1 MASPPAG
8 RDDLARA
15 IERKAAE
22 LEILQRVSS
31 AINSTLELDEICDIA
46 LRTMDEL
53 FEFHHANILLVE
65 SGGQM
70 LRVVASRG
78 YENQAIGGRV
88 RIGTGVIGM
97 VAEKRRLL
105 HVNNLGQQRS
115 YAAAQRR
122 QMVKAGRGAEL
133 GDAVP
138 VPGLPN
144 AESQI
149 AIPLLIGDELIGVF
163 SIESAV
169 PQTFDAHD
177 RGLVL
182 IVANQIAS
190 AIRNAQLYEERR
202 RAAAELKAANE
213 SLEARVAERTAE
225 LERELRVAQE
235 LLSDAR
241 SRVEGPLLGDSAAVR
256 ELRDAVGREASRSD
270 PLLLV
275 GPPGSG
281 KEAVAHELHTASRR
295 AGAFIFVSCPELRT
309 PVPAESPTAA
319 PGFTSAGDSL
329 LAGKL
334 ELAAGGT
341 LFLESIHELPIE
353 YHHALVQ
360 HLDDYERRA
369 AAGER
374 VSPEVRIIASTTME
388 IGALH
393 GGPARRGAPPTESP
407 MESLLRRLAARH
419 IRVPSL
425 AERREDLPALV
436 GYFVPRLARQFGKTI
451 DGVSAESMRRLAAY
465 GWPGNIRE
473 LRTVLER
480 AVLVSRSTQLDID
493 EELLDERLAVGSYRL
508 VSRLGSGGMGE
519 VWLGR
524 HRLLARP
531 AAVKLIRHDSR
542 PGAARDQLVRRFQR
556 EAQVTAELRSPH
568 TVQLYDFGVNDTGS
582 FYYVMELLDGLD
594 LNQIVT
600 RFGPQPAERVAMLL
614 GQACR
619 SLAEAHDLGLV
630 HRDIKPANLF
640 VACLGPESDY
650 LKVLDFGIVKDR
662 PGQEAMMITAQGMV
676 PGTPAF
682 MAPELVAGDTDV
694 DGRADLY
701 SLACVA
707 YWALTGQL
715 VFAAKTP
722 EQMLLHHARTT
733 PVAPSQ
739 ISELPIPR
747 AIDEIV
753 LRCLAKSPD
762 ERPASALELEAD
774 LSRVPFDRPW
784 TQERAREW
792 WEMNVPGIR
801 AAGRG

>member
-1 MASPPAG
+1 MALPPAS
-8 RDDLARA
+8 RDDRARD

-31 AINSTLELDEICDIA
+31 EINSTLELDEICDFA

-53 FEFHHANILLVE
+53 FEFHHAIILLVE
-65 SGGQM
+65 PGGGT
-70 LRVVASRG
+70 LRVIASRG
-78 YENQAIGGRV
+78 YEGQAVGGRV

-97 VAEKRRLL
+97 VAERRRLL
-105 HVNNLGQQRS
+105 HVNNLGQQRA

-122 QMVKAGRGAEL
+122 QMEKAGRGAEL

-163 SIESAV
+163 SIESAKRH
-169 PQTFDAHD
+169 TFDAHD
-177 RGLVL
+177 RDLVS

-202 RAAAELKAANE
+202 RAADELKAANE

-235 LLSDAR
+235 LLSDAK

-256 ELRDAVGREASRSD
+256 VLRDAVAREASRAE

-281 KEAVAHELHTASRR
+281 QEAVAYALHGASHRT
-295 AGAFIFVSCPELRT
+295 GAFIYVSCPELQT
-309 PVPAESPTAA
+309 PQLGASPTAA
-319 PGFTSAGDSL
+319 HHSTRRGRSTAGEQ
-329 LAGKL
+329 AG
-334 ELAAGGT
+334 ARRGRDAVSRCGT
-341 LFLESIHELPIE
+341 
-353 YHHALVQ
+353 
-360 HLDDYERRA
+360 RA
-369 AAGER
+369 AVRASQPSRTAARGAYAANAER
-374 VSPEVRIIASTTME
+374 GSAVTPVRIVASTTLE
-388 IGALH
+388 IDAGIGSPAYGAS
-393 GGPARRGAPPTESP
+393 PRTERAKD
-407 MESLLRRLAARH
+407 SLLRRLAVRH
-419 IRVPSL
+419 IQLPAL
-425 AERREDLPALV
+425 ADRREDIPALV
-436 GYFVPRLARQFGKTI
+436 GYFVPRLARQFGKVI
-451 DGVSAESMRRLAAY
+451 DGVSPESMRRLAAY
-465 GWPGNIRE
+465 AWPGNIRE

-480 AVLVSRSTQLDID
+480 AVLVSRSTLLEID

-508 VSRLGSGGMGE
+508 ESKLGAGGMGE
-519 VWLGR
+519 VWLAR

-531 AAVKLIRHDSR
+531 AAVKLIRHDPR
-542 PGAARDQLVRRFQR
+542 PGSNRDQLVRRFQR

-614 GQACR
+614 SQACR
-619 SLAEAHDLGLV
+619 SLSEAHDRGLV

-640 VACLGPESDY
+640 VACLGPEYDY

-662 PGQEAMMITAQGMV
+662 PGQEALLLTAQGMV
-676 PGTPAF
+676 HGTPAF
-682 MAPELVAGDTDV
+682 MAPEMVSGEREI
-694 DGRADLY
+694 DGRSDLY
-701 SLACVA
+701 SLGCVA

-715 VFAAKTP
+715 LFPAKTP
-722 EQMLLHHARTT
+722 EQMLLQHARATPAAAVARVRAAHSKRPRGDHHAM
-733 PVAPSQ
+733 
-739 ISELPIPR
+739 
-747 AIDEIV
+747 
-753 LRCLAKSPD
+753 
-762 ERPASALELEAD
+762 
-774 LSRVPFDRPW
+774 SREGARIAARD
-784 TQERAREW
+784 RARSGSRSGAGQVQSA
-792 WEMNVPGIR
+792 MDTRTR
-801 AAGRG
+801 ARVVGAARPSATV